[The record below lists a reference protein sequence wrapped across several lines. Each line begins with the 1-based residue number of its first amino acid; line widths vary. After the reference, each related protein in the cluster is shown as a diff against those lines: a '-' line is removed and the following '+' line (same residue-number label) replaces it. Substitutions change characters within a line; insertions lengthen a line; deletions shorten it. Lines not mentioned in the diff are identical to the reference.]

1 MKFSLISKLSL
12 VAVGFCSYSIYAHE
26 YYKIEGSHEVIIPI
40 KASTMEANG
49 EFDLDR
55 LTGVK
60 RIQLLTIVP
69 TEAFREK
76 NRKALAQMEADGGEQ
91 DYSKGIQPFT
101 NSATSVDL
109 GMGKVPVLDQGA
121 YGTCVTFAS
130 TAALDAKLKLGDYID
145 QQCSL
150 ALNKFLGNDVWDGAY
165 TAVEILQPLKE
176 HGIIPKGQ
184 CFGSTYPKRSQ
195 KVSVA
200 KYESRSDKSYTGQ
213 ITYHYT
219 EKADLNVVKATLKA
233 GYRVTIGTGL
243 LDDSGDPIS
252 VNGFDVTIKGSNKSY
267 DGGLWACK
275 QPGNSTNYCSDQKA
289 GHEIVIFGYDDKQQ
303 LLKIRNS
310 WGKTAGEDGNY
321 YMTYAFFNA
330 MVGDHTELK

>member
-1 MKFSLISKLSL
+1 MKLSLISKLSL
-12 VAVGFCSYSIYAHE
+12 VALGICSYSSYAHE
-26 YYKIEGSHEVIIPI
+26 YYRIEGSHEVIIPI
-40 KASTMEANG
+40 KSAQIEING
-49 EFDLDR
+49 SFDLDR
-55 LTGVK
+55 LSGIK
-60 RIQLLTIVP
+60 RIQLMTLIP
-69 TEAFREK
+69 TEAFKEK
-76 NRKALAQMEADGGEQ
+76 NRSAVAKMEADGGEL
-91 DYSKGIQPFT
+91 DYTKGIKPFT

-150 ALNKFLGNDVWDGAY
+150 ALNKFLGNDYWNGAY

-184 CFGSTYPKRSQ
+184 CFGSTYPKKSQ
-195 KVSVA
+195 KVPTN
-200 KYESRSDKSYTGQ
+200 KYEAKSDKSYTGQ
-213 ITYHYT
+213 ISYHYT
-219 EKADLNVVKATLKA
+219 EKADLNVVKETIKA
-233 GYRVTIGTGL
+233 GYRVAIGTAL
-243 LDDSGDPIS
+243 ADTPDPIS
-252 VNGFDVTIKGSNKSY
+252 VNGFDVKVQGSSKSY

-275 QPGNSTNYCSDQKA
+275 QPGNSSNYCADQNA
-289 GHEIVIFGYDDKQQ
+289 GHEVIIVGYDDKQQ

-310 WGKTAGEDGNY
+310 WGTSAGHEGDF

-330 MVGDHTELK
+330 MVADHTELK